1 MESGILDA
9 QVDISEGGGL
19 QISHKNKEIV
29 LFWSAWDEVFGLQL
43 MTAPRFALKFVVW
56 REEYDYCSLACC
68 ATDSRLRGLDSL
80 IFVSITTITT
90 I

>member
-56 REEYDYCSLACC
+56 REEYDYCSLVVPPIQ
-68 ATDSRLRGLDSL
+68 GFVVLDSL
-80 IFVSITTITT
+80 TFFSITTITT